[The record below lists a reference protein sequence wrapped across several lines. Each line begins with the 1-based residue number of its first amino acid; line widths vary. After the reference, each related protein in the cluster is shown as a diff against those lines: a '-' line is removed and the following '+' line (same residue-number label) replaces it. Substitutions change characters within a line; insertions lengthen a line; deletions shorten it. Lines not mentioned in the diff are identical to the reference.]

1 MAQRVRAVIEPAVLT
16 TFQQELLAWYAAE
29 GRDLPW
35 RRTSDPYAILVSEI
49 MLQQTQVRTVVPY
62 YERFLA
68 RFPTLAALAAAP
80 LAEVKAITDPL
91 GYKVRGE
98 RLKRIAETAM
108 ERYGG
113 TLPRSEEEL
122 LALPGIGRYTAG
134 AIRSFAFR
142 EDAPILDTNV
152 LRLLVRV
159 FAPPRAGGGAALL
172 RRLWALA
179 EAVIPPG
186 QGQAHLPVL
195 SAAPDLRALELDGP
209 DRPLRA
215 GSARLVVPCL
225 ERALVDHV
233 CARHAVVQAAF
244 LVAQHHQDADQVNH
258 GEEVKEEEAQ
268 DRPDETRRSARRV
281 DDPQA
286 HQLLAGREARL
297 RPAEDVVDEVP
308 YPHDRQ
314 EDDDGL
320 EEPRDGSG
328 QFRLAGI
335 GRGPQPLEGTNG
347 WLQDDEVQ
355 DPGGDGEDHR
365 VEQIRG
371 CATPE
376 PRAHCEGRWGRRG
389 RRPALGGARPGL
401 GGGHG
406 GHLPPSGRCA
416 GPENGLRGR

>member
-91 GYKVRGE
+91 GYKARGE

-186 QGQAHLPVL
+186 QGHVFNQALMDFGAQVCTARKPICL
-195 SAAPDLRALELDGP
+195 FC
-209 DRPLRA
+209 PLR
-215 GSARLVVPCL
+215 PI
-225 ERALVDHV
+225 
-233 CARHAVVQAAF
+233 CARWSSTGPTVRYAPV
-244 LVAQHHQDADQVNH
+244 
-258 GEEVKEEEAQ
+258 
-268 DRPDETRRSARRV
+268 P
-281 DDPQA
+281 
-286 HQLLAGREARL
+286 
-297 RPAEDVVDEVP
+297 PA
-308 YPHDRQ
+308 
-314 EDDDGL
+314 
-320 EEPRDGSG
+320 
-328 QFRLAGI
+328 
-335 GRGPQPLEGTNG
+335 
-347 WLQDDEVQ
+347 
-355 DPGGDGEDHR
+355 
-365 VEQIRG
+365 
-371 CATPE
+371 
-376 PRAHCEGRWGRRG
+376 
-389 RRPALGGARPGL
+389 
-401 GGGHG
+401 
-406 GHLPPSGRCA
+406 
-416 GPENGLRGR
+416 